1 MNDISFIIHEGET
14 LGILGESGCG
24 KSTTANAVAGLLKP
38 TSGKIIFKG
47 TDILSI
53 NRKEKKQIC
62 REIQMV
68 FQDPYSSLNPK
79 LSVGSILME
88 PLIVHNILDTTSQRM
103 EKIKYLLDK
112 VGLSQSDFYKYP
124 HEFSGGQRQRICIA
138 RALTLDPKL
147 LICDEPVSS
156 LDVSVQA
163 KVLNLLQQ
171 LMNEFGLSMMFI
183 THDIAVV
190 NHVSDNLIVMKD
202 GAIIEKG
209 TPFDIINNPK
219 EEYTQNLISSTL

>member
-1 MNDISFIIHEGET
+1 
-14 LGILGESGCG
+14 
-24 KSTTANAVAGLLKP
+24 
-38 TSGKIIFKG
+38 
-47 TDILSI
+47 
-53 NRKEKKQIC
+53 
-62 REIQMV
+62 
-68 FQDPYSSLNPK
+68 
-79 LSVGSILME
+79 
-88 PLIVHNILDTTSQRM
+88 M

-219 EEYTQNLISSTL
+219 KEYTQNLINSTL

>member
-1 MNDISFIIHEGET
+1 
-14 LGILGESGCG
+14 
-24 KSTTANAVAGLLKP
+24 
-38 TSGKIIFKG
+38 
-47 TDILSI
+47 
-53 NRKEKKQIC
+53 
-62 REIQMV
+62 
-68 FQDPYSSLNPK
+68 
-79 LSVGSILME
+79 
-88 PLIVHNILDTTSQRM
+88 M